1 MRRAPDQVL
10 ARARVL
16 GLLSIV
22 EDGMYMDVIP
32 GLIKDFVLD
41 PSLTAQER
49 VWFAGEGGDLS
60 VEDGY
65 QIEAMLVM
73 AWSLGLMAS
82 LGDRDP
88 DAYGPVLNLLHGVE
102 GGLPEKVLVERPEAE
117 LRAMLAELDEVAARG
132 DGPPPNQRFGK
143 ETLRWRRA
151 ALRWIL
157 DPELAWPA
165 EAGPG

>member
-1 MRRAPDQVL
+1 MY
-10 ARARVL
+10 
-16 GLLSIV
+16 
-22 EDGMYMDVIP
+22 MYMDVIP
-32 GLIKDFVLD
+32 GLTKDFALD
-41 PSLTAQER
+41 PCLTAHER
-49 VWFAGEGGDLS
+49 EWSTGEGGDLS

-65 QIEAMLVM
+65 HVEAMLVM
-73 AWSLGLMAS
+73 ACSLGLMTA

-157 DPELAWPA
+157 DAEVAWPA
-165 EAGPG
+165 APKP